1 MITPDRNL
9 SIEVSLADASHGNS
23 SVLLRVSG
31 TPGQV
36 ICVSPEQARRLA
48 LELVQAVQRADIRLS
63 LQQPREMQIR
73 AIGLENP
80 LQPGRTGHANGR
92 SA

>member
-1 MITPDRNL
+1 MITLGQNL
-9 SIEVSLADASHGNS
+9 SIHVSVADASHGDSN
-23 SVLLRVSG
+23 VLLSVSG

-73 AIGLENP
+73 AIGRENP
-80 LQPGRTGHANGR
+80 LQPVRTDHADGG